1 MPCPQGGEGGG
12 GDLVLILVQ
21 LKHANNNNKKLA
33 LLPTINACAIGN
45 LTENGTK
52 DSFGGV
58 RMKIDILGLNQLRR
72 EK

>member
-1 MPCPQGGEGGG
+1 MPCPQGGEGGHR
-12 GDLVLILVQ
+12 VLISLQ

-58 RMKIDILGLNQLRR
+58 RMKINILGLNQLRR
-72 EK
+72 GK